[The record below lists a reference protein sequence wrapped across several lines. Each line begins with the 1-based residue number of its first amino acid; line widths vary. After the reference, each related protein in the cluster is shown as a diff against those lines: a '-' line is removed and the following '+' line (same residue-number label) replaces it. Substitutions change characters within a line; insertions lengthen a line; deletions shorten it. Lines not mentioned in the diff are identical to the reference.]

1 MLNPQ
6 EPLSL
11 LLFVVLL
18 PDDSL
23 TFSFRCP
30 SEELFLFVSLVG
42 MLFTLTET
50 ATGEFVVAVTS
61 YGLKSPA
68 LVDVGATDE
77 TAVVGCWKEGTA

>member
-6 EPLSL
+6 EPPSL
-11 LLFVVLL
+11 LLFVVL

-30 SEELFLFVSLVG
+30 SEEPFLFASLVG
-42 MLFTLTET
+42 MLFMLIET
-50 ATGEFVVAVTS
+50 ATGEFIVAVTS

-68 LVDVGATDE
+68 FVDVGATDE
-77 TAVVGCWKEGTA
+77 TAVAGCWKEGTA

>member
-6 EPLSL
+6 EPPSL
-11 LLFVVLL
+11 LLFVVL

-30 SEELFLFVSLVG
+30 PEEPFLFVSLVG
-42 MLFTLTET
+42 MLFILIEA
-50 ATGEFVVAVTS
+50 ATGEFIVAVTS

-77 TAVVGCWKEGTA
+77 TAVVACWKEGTA

>member
-6 EPLSL
+6 EPPS

-30 SEELFLFVSLVG
+30 SEEPFLFVSFVG
-42 MLFTLTET
+42 MFTLIET

-68 LVDVGATDE
+68 LVDVGATDK
-77 TAVVGCWKEGTA
+77 TAVVGCWKEGT